1 MLSTSFTNHKFFKN
15 QSILILLLWQT
26 LSVYLMAVGT
36 WPAWVAW
43 VNVGLIILFIVLRP
57 AFEGLLLAVGSIAFY
72 VVLPSHFSDTLSM
85 WRPVVG
91 VLFLKTVWE
100 WWFVSS
106 PRVGGARGGASAHTT
121 PNLSYLRRGVNAARS
136 IVLNFHNSLYTYEK
150 FGAALFVLAILSLAL
165 ARYPLRGASQLVFLL
180 NTALLYPIVVWAVK
194 SRDQF
199 IRVLRYGAL
208 STGAIIAIGYVQFTA
223 TLFSVAYYFWQY
235 WALRVAT
242 LYYGL
247 PLAKVLQ
254 YSNSW
259 VTVQGE
265 AKTLR
270 MFSIMP
276 SSHAFAMV
284 CVLFLAFALPLL
296 YVSSSRRRGSNSPTS
311 EQKAGTLL
319 SAGGPTWIPD
329 RVGNDR
335 RGRLWLGVA
344 LACLALIV
352 SGTRGVWAGMVPVF
366 IIVALLYKIKNL
378 KLTELLRPALAAMLL
393 AIILFEASPLLDRGF
408 AWVRNASGEATLDRV
423 ESIINPEET
432 SNAGRLEMWRAASKY
447 ALHHPFG
454 VGYANFVVTLST
466 TAKDVSFDQAASQE
480 NKLYQLPQRYVTAHS
495 LYLQLLV
502 ELSAI
507 GLILFGLFWL
517 SFFYRMWDYV
527 RSRAYSISPETIY
540 IASLCVVFLW
550 FLAYGVFDVTWLNDK
565 ILLYTFL
572 ALGLARIAVSTT
584 SSAD

>member
-1 MLSTSFTNHKFFKN
+1 MTWQSFLSAVTEFRLPRS
-15 QSILILLLWQT
+15 QSLPRNDNGRFVWLW
-26 LSVYLMAVGT
+26 G
-36 WPAWVAW
+36 
-43 VNVGLIILFIVLRP
+43 NLFI
-57 AFEGLLLAVGSIAFY
+57 
-72 VVLPSHFSDTLSM
+72 
-85 WRPVVG
+85 
-91 VLFLKTVWE
+91 
-100 WWFVSS
+100 
-106 PRVGGARGGASAHTT
+106 
-121 PNLSYLRRGVNAARS
+121 
-136 IVLNFHNSLYTYEK
+136 YEK
-150 FGAALFVLAILSLAL
+150 LGVTLFTLGALSLVL

-284 CVLFLAFALPLL
+284 CVLFLAFALPLF
-296 YVSSSRRRGSNSPTS
+296 YVSSSRRRVSNSPTS

-319 SAGGPTWIPD
+319 SAGGSTWIPD
-329 RVGNDR
+329 QVGNDR
-335 RGRLWLGVA
+335 RGWLWVGVV

-366 IIVALLYKIKNL
+366 IIVTLLYKIKTV
-378 KLTELLRPALAAMLL
+378 KLTGLLRPALAAMLL
-393 AIILFEASPLLDRGF
+393 VIILFEASPLLDRGF
-408 AWVRNASGEATLDRV
+408 AWVRSSGGEGTLDRV

-432 SNAGRLEMWRAASKY
+432 SNAGRLEMWKAASKY

-466 TAKDVSFDQAASQE
+466 TANDVSFEQAASQE

-502 ELSAI
+502 ELSAL
-507 GLILFGLFWL
+507 GLVLFGLMWL

-527 RSRAYSISPETIY
+527 RSRTYSISPETIY

-572 ALGLARIAVSTT
+572 ALALVRVAFNGGTVDNDAGEKISNF
-584 SSAD
+584 